1 MRPKQRMKST
11 LFSSFLQ
18 NSCFRLTFFGNFIL
32 PHFSCRKQG
41 GFCEKIRR
49 YYLFSGL
56 NLFLVPIC
64 KTGVCP
70 AKVSCCISN
79 YFCRDTLPSFF
90 FCFFFMPQSDRQ
102 QLPAGS
108 AGSQSGSQPDCRT
121 ICISGG
127 HGHAAVF
134 LYFEDRDFRKRSKN
148 TLTRPI
154 PPSTIITPA
163 ISRYKN
169 GWRDCMARMAM

>member
-18 NSCFRLTFFGNFIL
+18 NSCFRLTFLVIL
-32 PHFSCRKQG
+32 SYHTFPVENREDSVKNTA
-41 GFCEKIRR
+41 I
-49 YYLFSGL
+49 LSFSGL

-90 FCFFFMPQSDRQ
+90 FCFSLCHNQIGNNCQ
-102 QLPAGS
+102 QDLQDHKADHNLTVGPFVFQADMVMQRCS
-108 AGSQSGSQPDCRT
+108 
-121 ICISGG
+121 CILRI
-127 HGHAAVF
+127 AI
-134 LYFEDRDFRKRSKN
+134 FRKRSKN